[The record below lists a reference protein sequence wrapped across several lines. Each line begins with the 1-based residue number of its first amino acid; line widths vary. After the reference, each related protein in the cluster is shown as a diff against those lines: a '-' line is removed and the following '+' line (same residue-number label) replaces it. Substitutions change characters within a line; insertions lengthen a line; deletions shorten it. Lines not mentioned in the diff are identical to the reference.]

1 MKIKNPIEIKIYG
14 VYWQIKLNRI
24 FLTNDEDIT
33 NSGSEGV
40 SLGIL
45 DVDNVKTTGMSLT
58 GHDGSNSASVS
69 SSGDHAKVSGV
80 ELDGI
85 EDLASGDVDLD
96 GVVHLDDGVGVP
108 DGSAVTGVQIWD
120 TIGASLG
127 LPDLAQLVHG
137 LLGGDSVNG
146 ESSLDIID
154 DTEVLSGLLDLD
166 NIHKSSW
173 EPMKLKN

>member
-1 MKIKNPIEIKIYG
+1 M
-14 VYWQIKLNRI
+14 
-24 FLTNDEDIT
+24 
-33 NSGSEGV
+33 

-45 DVDNVKTTGMSLT
+45 DVDNVKATGMSLT

-85 EDLASGDVDLD
+85 EDLAGGDVDLD

-173 EPMKLKN
+173 EPMKFKN